1 MNEKEKEGENTR
13 TFSLSTPCVEKP
25 PLLFEYFLAVLIH
38 FFWLFER
45 PALVLQRRSEK
56 MVFVWGPPPL
66 IVLLLKLTD
75 PLRSSLPKD
84 KYRLLDSCYR
94 GFCDSIDSF
103 HGNIVVFSRILY
115 FLYVLLFDIKCT
127 ETLRG
132 VPKWFVPFI
141 SGRFSRRFAATLKT
155 ETDRRLVGIAN
166 RCRSAATPKK

>member
-1 MNEKEKEGENTR
+1 
-13 TFSLSTPCVEKP
+13 
-25 PLLFEYFLAVLIH
+25 
-38 FFWLFER
+38 
-45 PALVLQRRSEK
+45 

-115 FLYVLLFDIKCT
+115 FLYALLFDIKCT

>member
-1 MNEKEKEGENTR
+1 MNEKEKKGEDKR
-13 TFSLSTPCVEKP
+13 TFSLSTLSVEKP
-25 PLLFEYFLAVLIH
+25 PLLFGISLYAEHVFLYFIYI

-103 HGNIVVFSRILY
+103 HNNLYLRPSRW
-115 FLYVLLFDIKCT
+115 
-127 ETLRG
+127 TL
-132 VPKWFVPFI
+132 
-141 SGRFSRRFAATLKT
+141 
-155 ETDRRLVGIAN
+155 
-166 RCRSAATPKK
+166 